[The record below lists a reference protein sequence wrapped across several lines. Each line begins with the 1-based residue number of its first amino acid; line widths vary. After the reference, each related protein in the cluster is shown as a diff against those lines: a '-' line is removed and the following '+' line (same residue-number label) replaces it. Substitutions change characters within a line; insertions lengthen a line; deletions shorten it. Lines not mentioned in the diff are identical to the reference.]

1 MSSIN
6 KSYGYY
12 ELEGKE
18 FGPHRVGIKTK
29 LQYEKT
35 SKARGW
41 KADENPFTTT
51 LFFVWHAS
59 QKEHGLSFEDFSA
72 QVDDVAIVDEDD
84 EAEDGELGLD
94 PTQTGTG
101 DAS

>member
-6 KSYGYY
+6 KSFAYY

-35 SKARGW
+35 AKNRGW
-41 KADENPFTTT
+41 KSDEHPFTTT
-51 LFFVWHAS
+51 LFFAWHAS
-59 QKEHGLSFEDFSA
+59 QAEHGLTFEDFSA
-72 QVDDVAIVDEDD
+72 QVEDVAIVDASDQT
-84 EAEDGELGLD
+84 EDGLGLD
-94 PTQTGTG
+94 PTQTATG